1 MAGTAAATSFP
12 SDLRAMPST
21 PGMFSSRATTETV
34 TALEKS
40 ENVTYRT
47 LVRERSVK
55 SVNFWKEVKTKRESV
70 AGAQKFQLIG
80 IN

>member
-12 SDLRAMPST
+12 SVLRAMPST

-40 ENVTYRT
+40 EKVTYRT
-47 LVRERSVK
+47 LIRERSKKNVDLLETVK
-55 SVNFWKEVKTKRESV
+55 AEGESV
-70 AGAQKFQLIG
+70 AGAQKD
-80 IN
+80 